1 MAEFLV
7 ELYVARS
14 DGGTIAERAERAH
27 AAADAVSRAGAR
39 VRCVSSIF
47 VPEDETCFLL
57 YEAETLEDVQEAATR
72 AGLVFERVA
81 RAHAMGAAKL

>member
-14 DGGTIAERAERAH
+14 DGNVIVEQARV
-27 AAADAVSRAGAR
+27 AAAEVSRPGAR
-39 VRCVSSIF
+39 VRCLSSIF

-57 YEAETLEDVQEAATR
+57 YEADTLDDVRAAATR

-81 RAHAMGAAKL
+81 RAHATGAAKH

>member
-14 DGGTIAERAERAH
+14 DGDAIAERAR
-27 AAADAVSRAGAR
+27 AAAEAVSRSGRR

-47 VPEDETCFLL
+47 VPEDETCFVL
-57 YEAETLEDVQEAATR
+57 YEADTLDDVRDAATR

-81 RAHAMGAAKL
+81 VAHATGAAKH

>member
-7 ELYVARS
+7 ELYVAAS
-14 DGGTIAERAERAH
+14 DGPEIVEH
-27 AAADAVSRAGAR
+27 ARAGAESVARAGTR

-57 YEAETLEDVQEAATR
+57 YEAETIDDVRRAAAR
-72 AGLVFERVA
+72 AGLTFERVA
-81 RAHAMGAAKL
+81 LAHATGVPSKR